1 MYGTRETIC
10 QMLAE
15 HYPAGSPLNVVVWS
29 PSDIEALAEGMD
41 LEVSEVEVRD
51 VLERIDAIPE
61 EQRIEYGVSSGAVMD
76 LIARVKESI
85 PTVTVPVELL
95 ESILITAEQ
104 ALWRKEWEASDKW
117 HPIPESIA
125 RRLADTSTMRELLK
139 K

>member
-15 HYPAGSPLNVVVWS
+15 QYPAQTPLNIVVWS
-29 PSDIEALAEGMD
+29 PSDIEALAEGM
-41 LEVSEVEVRD
+41 EHRVSDDEIQG
-51 VLERIDAIPE
+51 VLELIDDISE
-61 EQRIEYGVSSGAVMD
+61 EQRLESGVSAGAVMD
-76 LIARVKESI
+76 LIAQVKESN

-125 RRLADTSTMRELLK
+125 RRLADTSKMRALLK

>member
-1 MYGTRETIC
+1 MYGTREMLC

-15 HYPAGSPLNVVVWS
+15 QYPAQTPLNIVVWS
-29 PSDIEALAEGMD
+29 PSDIEALAEGM
-41 LEVSEVEVRD
+41 EHRVSDDEIQG
-51 VLERIDAIPE
+51 VLELIDDISE
-61 EQRIEYGVSSGAVMD
+61 EQRLESGVSAGAVMD
-76 LIARVKESI
+76 LIAQVKESN
-85 PTVTVPVELL
+85 PTVTVPAALL

-125 RRLADTSTMRELLK
+125 RRLADTSKMRELLK

>member
-15 HYPAGSPLNVVVWS
+15 QYPAQTPLNIVVWS
-29 PSDIEALAEGMD
+29 PSDIEALAEGM
-41 LEVSEVEVRD
+41 EHRVSDDEIQG
-51 VLERIDAIPE
+51 VLELIDDISE
-61 EQRIEYGVSSGAVMD
+61 EQRLESGVSAGAVMD
-76 LIARVKESI
+76 LIAQVKESN

-125 RRLADTSTMRELLK
+125 RRLADTSKMRELLK